1 MQLEVPENTGVYC
14 IKGNTNGQTYLGARG
29 FHISIDHGLTWNPTS
44 FTELAGT
51 IDINLQTGDI
61 FVGNHLGVFYS
72 TNNGENWCATSFND
86 NVNVVFLSK
95 YNNVFVG
102 NWGGIY
108 KSTDFGETW
117 SQVLKFDI
125 DGTLVNALIENN
137 DEVIFA
143 GITSFFGGGGVYR
156 SLDGGDTWEYTGLLN
171 HYISALATNSQ
182 GILFAGS
189 IGDEGVGIYCSD
201 DNGETWTGLKN
212 NVFVTSIVVA
222 PEDVIYIGCSSEH
235 GTQGG
240 VFRSVDNGNTWEHL
254 ATGMGDYP
262 DVEGLTLAPDGYLY
276 AYSRWSLHRSTEP
289 VFDPNAAPLQEA
301 NDLAIFPNPF
311 IDFLHFQ
318 FPNGKYYA
326 EDYSV
331 KVFDPIGRLVFVKNL
346 GGQQR
351 GTINLLSLPQGLYY
365 ISVEING
372 QRYAKPI
379 LKVLR

>member
-1 MQLEVPENTGVYC
+1 MQLEVPENFVARSMDA
-14 IKGNTNGQTYLGARG
+14 NSLGW
-29 FHISIDHGLTWNPTS
+29 L
-44 FTELAGT
+44 
-51 IDINLQTGDI
+51 
-61 FVGNHLGVFYS
+61 FVGTNDGLYRSTENGFNLSKIGLENVVLGLIVDLQDNIFAGSGPIYLS
-72 TNNGENWCATSFND
+72 TDNGEHWSEIYTPSD
-86 NVNVVFLSK
+86 VNVIYVKESLILYGS
-95 YNNVFVG
+95 G
-102 NWGGIY
+102 CGIY

-201 DNGETWTGLKN
+201 DNGETWTGLKK
-212 NVFVTSIVVA
+212 NVFVTSIVVT

-289 VFDPNAAPLQEA
+289 VFDPNVAPLQEA

-331 KVFDPIGRLVFVKNL
+331 KVFYPIGRLVFVKNL

-351 GTINLLSLPQGLYY
+351 GTINLSSLPQGLYY